1 MKSTSSGM
9 VMPLALV
16 LCSLFAV
23 LVLSM
28 QQLNLQQPGLIQA
41 RLDTLRQREWAW
53 VGLRAALIDVHA
65 PRIDVR
71 HPTET
76 EDAASLLAN
85 SLPATV
91 SQWRRWWSKAL
102 PQQCNEGICV
112 DLQDAH
118 LRATWVD
125 KTSGITLN
133 LATWTQDGLVYWIEP
148 LLLNQDSADVQLVFR
163 ITVRSGPQVWQ
174 GWWRP
179 TAPLS
184 TPQPQGEWLSLL
196 PLEDA

>member
-1 MKSTSSGM
+1 MKPNSSGM

-16 LCSLFAV
+16 LCSLFAL

-28 QQLNLQQPGLIQA
+28 QHLNLQQPALIQA

-53 VGLRAALIDVHA
+53 VGLRAALMDVHA
-65 PRIDVR
+65 PRVDER

-76 EDAASLLAN
+76 AEAESLLFN
-85 SLPATV
+85 SLPATEA
-91 SQWRRWWSKAL
+91 QWRRWWSKAL
-102 PQQCNEGICV
+102 PQQCKEGICA

-118 LRATWVD
+118 LRATWLN
-125 KTSGITLN
+125 KTSGIPLK
-133 LATWTQDGLVYWIEP
+133 LATWTQDELVYWIEP
-148 LLLNQDSADVQLVFR
+148 LLLNQGSDHAQLVFR

-179 TAPLS
+179 TSPLS
-184 TPQPQGEWLSLL
+184 TPHAQGEWLSLM
-196 PLEDA
+196 PLENA